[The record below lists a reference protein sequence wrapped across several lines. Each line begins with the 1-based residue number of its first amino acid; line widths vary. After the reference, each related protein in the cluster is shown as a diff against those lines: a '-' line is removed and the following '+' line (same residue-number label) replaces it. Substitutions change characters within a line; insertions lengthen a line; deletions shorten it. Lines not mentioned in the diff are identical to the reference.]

1 MVATIVVPPPP
12 PRGTGGGAACGGC
25 DLGNGIRPLLCR
37 SVPPN
42 NPVVP
47 DVPSVSP
54 PADGG
59 RSMTP
64 PPDVD
69 DEAFASRGGGGGGTT
84 YSTYELRI
92 TGVRSEDGTRR

>member
-1 MVATIVVPPPP
+1 
-12 PRGTGGGAACGGC
+12 
-25 DLGNGIRPLLCR
+25 
-37 SVPPN
+37 
-42 NPVVP
+42 
-47 DVPSVSP
+47 
-54 PADGG
+54 
-59 RSMTP
+59 MTP